1 MAAKPEVMMEDMWT
15 VCGEVQTLHKLSDTE
30 LPSVGALS
38 ATTHRTCIEIGART
52 KGAYGSQVRGDTGTG
67 SAQYRARLVPG
78 TSMEGGRRGAH
89 GYQYASCLLH
99 HKYRVPA
106 VLLPRSQPPAPG
118 DHYQFSYL
126 LRRLIRG
133 RLPVTTQARQRQLI
147 RGRGLPGTWRLL

>member
-89 GYQYASCLLH
+89 GYQYASCLGPVLCSPASSTTNTGLQPCSCPGH
-99 HKYRVPA
+99 SPRPRETITSSPVFSAVSSAAASLSQHK
-106 VLLPRSQPPAPG
+106 PG
-118 DHYQFSYL
+118 S
-126 LRRLIRG
+126 
-133 RLPVTTQARQRQLI
+133 VS
-147 RGRGLPGTWRLL
+147 